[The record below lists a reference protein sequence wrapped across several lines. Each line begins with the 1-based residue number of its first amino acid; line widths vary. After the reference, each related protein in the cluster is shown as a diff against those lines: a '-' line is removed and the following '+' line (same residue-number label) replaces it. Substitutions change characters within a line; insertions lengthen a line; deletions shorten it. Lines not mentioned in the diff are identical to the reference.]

1 MLPIARSELSQI
13 LRNRALLVANLIPPV
28 AASAF
33 FIYNRD
39 VFERIGSLG
48 YIAAVI
54 VFTIGAFSLYTTVV
68 TTLAARRQTL
78 FLKRL
83 RSTAVSDPAILSGLV
98 LPVGAIS
105 LLQVGLILGAF
116 ATVSGRPANVL
127 LLVAAIAAAFV
138 MMLALAMATAG
149 VTNSPEHAQVTT
161 LPLSLGTIA
170 VVNWVAITGTDS
182 LAPLK
187 RLLPG
192 GSATELVVNA
202 WNGGV
207 PLADSLL
214 LLIPTLAWVVVA
226 IALASRLFR
235 WEPRR

>member
-1 MLPIARSELSQI
+1 
-13 LRNRALLVANLIPPV
+13 V
-28 AASAF
+28 
-33 FIYNRD
+33 
-39 VFERIGSLG
+39 
-48 YIAAVI
+48 
-54 VFTIGAFSLYTTVV
+54 
-68 TTLAARRQTL
+68 
-78 FLKRL
+78 
-83 RSTAVSDPAILSGLV
+83 
-98 LPVGAIS
+98 IS
-105 LLQVGLILGAF
+105 LVQAGLILGAF
-116 ATVSGRPANVL
+116 AAVSDRPANVP

-149 VTNSPEHAQVTT
+149 VTKSPEHAQITT

-207 PLADSLL
+207 PLTDSLVL
-214 LLIPTLAWVVVA
+214 LVPTLAWVVVA